1 MVVSGNLNKQ
11 TAGELGIAEKTV
23 KVHRAR
29 VMRKMKAS
37 SLAALVLLATKRT
50 AFQAADEK

>member
-1 MVVSGNLNKQ
+1 
-11 TAGELGIAEKTV
+11 
-23 KVHRAR
+23 
-29 VMRKMKAS
+29 MRKMKAS